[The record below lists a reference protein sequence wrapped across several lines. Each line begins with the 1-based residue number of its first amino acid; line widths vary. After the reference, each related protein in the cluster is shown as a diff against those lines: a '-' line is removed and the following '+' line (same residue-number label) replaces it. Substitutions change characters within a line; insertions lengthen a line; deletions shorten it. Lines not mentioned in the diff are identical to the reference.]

1 MSNVE
6 GIPDVVVK
14 ILTASSAEEAELHAE
29 LAFGKKRADII
40 AEWTP
45 KVKLAFI
52 QDRDFMLTAME
63 NDCSCVRGAFSY
75 FPEKYITLLAHAQ
88 TTDIYISEM
97 EPHFSAISI
106 TIFFW
111 PHERTPELKAILQ
124 RKLKSQLPV

>member
-6 GIPDVVVK
+6 GIPDIVVK
-14 ILTASSAEEAELHAE
+14 ILTSSSAEEAELHAE

-63 NDCSCVRGAFSY
+63 SECSCVRGVLSY
-75 FPEKYITLLAHAQ
+75 FPEKYIALLAHARA
-88 TTDIYISEM
+88 DIYISEM
-97 EPHFSAISI
+97 VPHFSAINI

-111 PHERTPELKAILQ
+111 PHERTAELKDTLQ
-124 RKLKSQLPV
+124 RKLKTQLPF

>member
-6 GIPDVVVK
+6 DIPDIVVK
-14 ILTASSAEEAELHAE
+14 ILTSSSAEEAELHAE
-29 LAFGKKRADII
+29 LAFGKKRTDVI

-45 KVKLAFI
+45 KVKIAFI

-63 NDCSCVRGAFSY
+63 NDCSYVRGTFSY
-75 FPEKYITLLAHAQ
+75 FPEKYIALLAYAQ
-88 TTDIYISEM
+88 AEIYISEM

-124 RKLKSQLPV
+124 RKLKSQLPF

>member
-6 GIPDVVVK
+6 GIPDIVVK

-29 LAFGKKRADII
+29 LAFGKKRTDVI

-63 NDCSCVRGAFSY
+63 SDCSYVRGVFRY
-75 FPEKYITLLAHAQ
+75 FPEKYMALLAHSQA
-88 TTDIYISEM
+88 DFNICEI
-97 EPHFSAISI
+97 EPHLSAISI
-106 TIFFW
+106 TISFW
-111 PHERTPELKAILQ
+111 PHERTPELKATLQ
-124 RKLKSQLPV
+124 RKLKSQFSF

>member
-1 MSNVE
+1 MSNIE
-6 GIPDVVVK
+6 DIPDIVVK
-14 ILTASSAEEAELHAE
+14 ILTSSAEEAELHAE

-63 NDCSCVRGAFSY
+63 SDCSYVRGKFSY
-75 FPEKYITLLAHAQ
+75 FPEKYIALLAHAQ
-88 TTDIYISEM
+88 ANIYISEM
-97 EPHFSAISI
+97 EPHFSAMSI

-111 PHERTPELKAILQ
+111 PHERTPELKDALQ
-124 RKLKSQLPV
+124 RKIKSQLSF

>member
-6 GIPDVVVK
+6 GIPDIVVK
-14 ILTASSAEEAELHAE
+14 ILTSSSAEEAELHAE

-63 NDCSCVRGAFSY
+63 SDCSYVRGVFRY
-75 FPEKYITLLAHAQ
+75 FPEKYMALLAHSQADFNICKIESQ
-88 TTDIYISEM
+88 V
-97 EPHFSAISI
+97 SAMSI
-106 TIFFW
+106 TISFW
-111 PHERTPELKAILQ
+111 PHERTPELKATLQ
-124 RKLKSQLPV
+124 RKLKSQFSF